1 MFKSFLVKNPFQA
14 VNKIFSGK
22 IKIENNPSVGCAYK
36 TTKIYTPIE
45 HEGQTTIRFIEKKIS
60 GPPACININSNK
72 KREQKGAG
80 IELEEI
86 LQHPVKISEKEFDQL
101 SAENRN
107 DTQEGKDESEE
118 QPPANIQ
125 DLSEKPSEEPQ
136 PPANI
141 PVLSEKPPQQPKPSS
156 SSMNTESDPQ
166 SQQIKAITKRK
177 SVTNEKSKP
186 RRKRIKKYD
195 FNLV

>member
-14 VNKIFSGK
+14 VNKIFSGE

-60 GPPACININSNK
+60 GPPACININSNA

-107 DTQEGKDESEE
+107 DTQEEKDESEE
-118 QPPANIQ
+118 QPPANIP
-125 DLSEKPSEEPQ
+125 DLSEKPPEQPQ
-136 PPANI
+136 
-141 PVLSEKPPQQPKPSS
+141 PSS
-156 SSMNTESDPQ
+156 SSVNKESDPQ

-177 SVTNEKSKP
+177 SATNEKSKP